1 MQGQDLFFN
10 RQEKLKEEPATISA
24 AGGINRQN
32 APSNHMEERSIDLN
46 EQLIKNK
53 SSTFFMRVNGS
64 AMIGAGIHH
73 GDVVIVD
80 RSVEAKNDKVII
92 ALLNGEMLIRR
103 LQILPDK
110 KIRLIPETKSL
121 ASIEVD
127 ALSNFTV
134 WGVVTYVIHNV

>member
-1 MQGQDLFFN
+1 
-10 RQEKLKEEPATISA
+10 
-24 AGGINRQN
+24 
-32 APSNHMEERSIDLN
+32 
-46 EQLIKNK
+46 
-53 SSTFFMRVNGS
+53 MRVNGS

-80 RSVEAKNDKVII
+80 RSVEAKNNSVII

-110 KIRLIPETKSL
+110 KIRLIPETKKL